1 MAYTLL
7 IESVDQTA
15 LLDANSVFINKK
27 ADYRGS
33 FSFSLTTTA
42 DDVWTTDGL
51 SMGQTCEFKEGTTTV
66 FGGVVNGITIA
77 RLEPLIGSDT
87 PIRVYISVIDYN
99 VIASRRVS
107 SNVFQSMYAG
117 AIVTSYVNDILGLT
131 GFDDGV
137 GIGTI
142 SNGAFMNVF
151 SSQAESVKESLDKLA
166 EASGFKWY
174 IDDDKNMNFVS
185 EDTIVNAAY
194 ELVETAPTFTDF
206 NIVNIEISSEN
217 YRNKQW
223 VIGQF
228 DDTGE
233 QIAVS
238 VEDTAEI
245 AYRASIENNS
255 GVYGNTIRDT
265 NSQTVA
271 DATIVA
277 QNALKRYGTIPYIL
291 TFTTYTNEF
300 IAGTKLKANLPTV
313 AIASDMYFLVES
325 VVIEDMGGSLMSTV
339 TCTRRSNTDFST
351 QRTEDYKDYFAK
363 LIKNSTGS
371 SAIVNEAGHG
381 YYGSY
386 YDITTALAVT
396 TAPVTRSLD
405 VYLPYTSDAMTSLTI
420 AFTAVATGTLTLTY
434 KVDTVTKYTF
444 TVDYVIGS
452 NTRTFSL
459 PESAHATGTM
469 TIDVDLVVSAGTLTL
484 NDYILTSRWE
494 RSIAIPAPI
503 LLSATAE
510 LI

>member
-7 IESVDQTA
+7 IDSVNKTSI
-15 LLDANSVFINKK
+15 LDAQSLLVNSNS
-27 ADYRGS
+27 DYKGS
-33 FSFSLTTTA
+33 LSFSLTTTA
-42 DDVWTTDGL
+42 DDIWTTDGL
-51 SMGQTCEFKEGTTTV
+51 AMGQTCEFKEDTTTI
-66 FGGVVNGITIA
+66 FGGVVKNITIV

-87 PIRVYISVIDYN
+87 RIRVYVSVMDYN
-99 VIASRRVS
+99 EIASRRVS
-107 SNVFQSMYAG
+107 SNVFESMYAG
-117 AIVTSYVNDILGLT
+117 AIVTSYVNNVLGLA
-131 GFDDGV
+131 GYDDGV

-142 SNGAFMNVF
+142 DNGAFMNVF
-151 SSQAESVKESLDKLA
+151 SSQAESVKDSLDKLA

-174 IDDDKNMNFVS
+174 IDSDKNMNFVD
-185 EDTIVNAAY
+185 ENTIVNAAY
-194 ELVETAPTFTDF
+194 DLVETAPTFTDF
-206 NIVNIEISSEN
+206 NIIDIDINSEN

-238 VEDTAEI
+238 VENTAEI
-245 AYRASIENNS
+245 AYRATVEGGS
-255 GVYGNTIRDT
+255 GVYGDTIRDT
-265 NSQTVA
+265 ESQTIA

-277 QNALKRYGTIPYIL
+277 ENALKRYGTIPYIL

-313 AIASDMYFLVES
+313 AIGSDMYFLIENVS
-325 VVIEDMGGSLMSTV
+325 IEDMGGALKSTV
-339 TCTRRSNTDFST
+339 TCTRRDNADFST

-363 LIKNSTGS
+363 LIKNSSSS
-371 SAIVNEAGHG
+371 SAIVDASGYG

-386 YDITTALAVT
+386 YDIATALGIT
-396 TAPVTRSLD
+396 IAPVTRTLPI
-405 VYLPYTSDAMTSLTI
+405 YLPYTSDVMTDLTI
-420 AFTAVATGTLTLTY
+420 SFTAVATGTLTLTY

-444 TVDYVIGS
+444 TVDYAIGN
-452 NTRTFSL
+452 NTRTFSI
-459 PESAHATGTM
+459 PESAHAIGTM
-469 TIDVDLVVSAGTLTL
+469 TIDVDLVVSVGTLTI

-494 RSIAIPAPI
+494 RTIAIPAPI